1 MKKPLIYFITILV
14 FFVIGILI
22 ANLIIMPY
30 LVQKGKTVSVPN
42 VCNLPLEDAIEELK
56 ILNLEGVVTE
66 RRYDQIIEEGCVIV
80 QNPLPDTR
88 VKTGRIINLAVSM
101 GMETIKV
108 PYLQGVDIEKGKLI
122 IKKLGLTIDTVD
134 FLFSD
139 SIEKDKIIETIPR
152 PEQELK
158 KGDAVKF
165 IVSKGLVL
173 KMPNLVG
180 KDLIQ
185 AKTVL
190 KKMGLILGEIKE
202 VEASGEKGNII
213 VQSPE
218 PDRVVNSGDTV
229 SVMVIK

>member
-1 MKKPLIYFITILV
+1 MKKSFIYLITILG
-14 FFVIGILI
+14 FFIIGILI
-22 ANLIIMPY
+22 ANLVIMPY
-30 LVQKGKTVSVPN
+30 IVQKGKTVSVPN
-42 VCNLPLEDAIEELK
+42 VCNLPLEDGIEELK
-56 ILNLEGVVTE
+56 TQNLEGVVTE

-122 IKKLGLTIDTVD
+122 IKKLGLTIDTID
-134 FLFSD
+134 FLFAD
-139 SIEKDKIIETIPR
+139 SVEKDKIIETIPK

-165 IVSKGLVL
+165 IVSKGLIL
-173 KMPNLVG
+173 KMPNLTG
-180 KDLIQ
+180 KDLGE
-185 AKTVL
+185 AKTIL

-202 VEASGEKGNII
+202 VEASGTKGNII

-218 PDRVVNSGDTV
+218 PDQVVNTGDTI